1 VPQDFTR
8 QFLDDAPDAVIATT
22 LQGKVLFWNKGAEA
36 IFGYS
41 SDEALDH
48 SLSDLVVL
56 PGQIEEDQRF
66 RKEVLASGSVVH
78 ESIRRTKNGSIIYMD
93 ISMKVVRNAEG
104 EAESILAYKKDVTH
118 LKALRDSS
126 VVDAKFRDL
135 LESTPDAIVI
145 ANLSGRIVLANGQ
158 AEKLFGY
165 MRRELIGQEVELLL
179 PERFRSGHM
188 GHRSKYF
195 SQPRTRSMGAGL
207 ELYGLHKMGREFPVE
222 ISLSPLEIDEGTLV
236 MSAIRDISD
245 RKRAEQKFKSLLES
259 APDAM
264 VIVNSEG
271 EIVLVNSQTEKLFGF
286 FRAEMLR
293 QPVEMLL
300 PERFRGRHPGH
311 RKQFFSDPKLRPMG
325 VGLEL
330 FGQRKDGTEFPIE
343 ISLSP
348 LETEEGV
355 LVSSAIRD
363 ITDRRQFEQA
373 LQEKNVELARAS
385 QAKDKFLATM
395 SHELRTPLNAIIG
408 FTGTLLM
415 KLPGPLTADQD
426 KQLRTIQTSA
436 RHLVSLINDLL
447 DLAKIESGKV
457 QLNPEPLACDG
468 IVEEVTTSLRP
479 LAEEKGLTF
488 EHVIQGADMVVW
500 ADRRALSQILIN
512 LLNNAIKFTGSGG
525 VRLEASQRR
534 DNGHMITEFCVVD
547 TGIGIKPED
556 KTKLFEAFSQ
566 LTSKEAR
573 RDGTGLGLHLSQK
586 LAELLGGSIHMESE
600 YGKGSRF
607 TLVLKKNGN

>member
-56 PGQIEEDQRF
+56 PGQIEEDERL
-66 RKEVLASGSVVH
+66 RNEVLASGSVVQ
-78 ESIRRTKNGSIIYMD
+78 EAIRRRKNGSFIYMD
-93 ISMKVVRNAEG
+93 ISMKVIRNAEG
-104 EAESILAYKKDVTH
+104 TAESILAYKKDVTH
-118 LKALRDSS
+118 LKAMRDSS
-126 VVDAKFRDL
+126 VVNAKFRDL

-145 ANLSGRIVLANGQ
+145 ANLTGRIVLANGQ

-165 MRRELIGQEVELLL
+165 MRRELIGREVELLL
-179 PERFRSGHM
+179 PERFRQGHM
-188 GHRSKYF
+188 GHRAGYF
-195 SQPRTRSMGAGL
+195 LQPRTRSMGAGL
-207 ELYGLHKMGREFPVE
+207 ELYGLHNMGREFPVE

-264 VIVNSEG
+264 VIVNQQG
-271 EIVLVNSQTEKLFGF
+271 QIILVNSQTEKLFGYS
-286 FRAEMLR
+286 REELLN
-293 QPVEMLL
+293 QKVEILV
-300 PERFRGRHPGH
+300 PERYRGRHPGH
-311 RKQFFSDPKLRPMG
+311 RKQFFADPKLRPMG

-330 FGQRKDGTEFPIE
+330 FGQRRDGTEFPIE

-348 LETEEGV
+348 LQTEEGV

-363 ITDRRQFEQA
+363 ITDRKRFEQA

-415 KLPGPLTADQD
+415 KLPGPLTTDQD

-457 QLNPEPLACDG
+457 QLNPEALPCSGVVD
-468 IVEEVTTSLRP
+468 EVTASLRP
-479 LAEEKGLTF
+479 LAEAKGLTF

-534 DNGHMITEFCVVD
+534 DNGDMITEFCVVD